1 MYFEE
6 SAEKRQF
13 QIMMDGVKYD
23 IPTQFP
29 RITLVSPTVYNS
41 IVFSPNHIYK
51 VQESVSPTVL
61 KSIIDYWIYEK
72 IPEITLSNFSDFQK
86 LDAEFSIENFKSVL
100 KSSINHWTEKKQ
112 ILCQLLNSSYKDQSL
127 ILQSISSKIDDYL
140 VEFGL
145 EFMTLP
151 INILSNIFYNSEC
164 NLTRHQL
171 AYSLIINQAK
181 INPEVYSLLPRL
193 NGNELPIEIL
203 EDCIA
208 HRSERNE
215 FMPYF
220 DISFV
225 TDLKRQF
232 SLLQE
237 ENRRILN
244 SIEDLK
250 KTRIT
255 SEVVAR
261 LFYQDKAFDGICKFM
276 QSNFNLTLTGGGSQ
290 AINYSVNNVIDYISD
305 NSKYYFNYMRNEYS
319 NSPKDAFIQFDF
331 HNLSIQLFSYDIQS
345 ANNPKDTRFH
355 PKSWK
360 IVGSNDGINWTNVL
374 DQKNNCVE
382 LNGPSYYS
390 HFICTNPSTESFRYI
405 RYLQEEAW
413 DQDDTRHNN
422 YNIHL
427 RKIELYGIIYQKKG
441 GEK

>member
-1 MYFEE
+1 M
-6 SAEKRQF
+6 K
-13 QIMMDGVKYD
+13 
-23 IPTQFP
+23 
-29 RITLVSPTVYNS
+29 
-41 IVFSPNHIYK
+41 
-51 VQESVSPTVL
+51 
-61 KSIIDYWIYEK
+61 
-72 IPEITLSNFSDFQK
+72 
-86 LDAEFSIENFKSVL
+86 
-100 KSSINHWTEKKQ
+100 
-112 ILCQLLNSSYKDQSL
+112 
-127 ILQSISSKIDDYL
+127 
-140 VEFGL
+140 
-145 EFMTLP
+145 LP

-164 NLTRHQL
+164 NLTKHQL

-193 NGNELPIEIL
+193 SGNELPIEIL

-225 TDLKRQF
+225 ADLKRQF

-255 SEVVAR
+255 SEVVAH
-261 LFYQDKAFDGICKFM
+261 LFYQDKAFDGICRFM

-290 AINYSVNNVIDYISD
+290 AMNYSVNNVIDYISD
-305 NSKYYFNYMRNEYS
+305 NSNYYFNYMR
-319 NSPKDAFIQFDF
+319 KIQIHQKMHTF
-331 HNLSIQLFSYDIQS
+331 NLISIIYRFNYFLMIFKVPI
-345 ANNPKDTRFH
+345 NPKDTRFH

-360 IVGSNDGINWTNVL
+360 IVGSNDGVNWTNVL

-382 LNGPSYYS
+382 LNGPSYYA
-390 HFICTNPSTESFRYI
+390 HLICNNPSTESFRYI

-413 DQDDTRHNN
+413 DTNDNHHNN